1 MGNQYK
7 PPQVEK
13 RNNTVAH
20 QVDQDKDNDNTIG
33 VSSKSFI
40 RTPEAIYQENI
51 STFTKF
57 LKGEVYGGSLEE
69 RQKFQ
74 LDFFKSIPAILR
86 LDQHKVKAIL
96 DFFVIEI
103 AKNRETY
110 EYSKV
115 LAPLFKLESKLP
127 GEDVARY
134 KRFMLFITMLS
145 DNARNR
151 DRFRAQFDTVSF
163 ANMWDAVA
171 KANITNYV
179 FR

>member
-33 VSSKSFI
+33 VSSAPFI
-40 RTPEAIYQENI
+40 RTPESIYQENI
-51 STFTKF
+51 DNFTKF
-57 LKGEVYGGSLEE
+57 LKGEIHGGSLEE

-74 LDFFKSIPAILR
+74 LSFFKNIPALLR
-86 LDQHKVKAIL
+86 LDAQKVKVIL
-96 DFFVIEI
+96 DHFLIEI
-103 AKNRETY
+103 SKNRDVY
-110 EYSKV
+110 EYSKI

-127 GEDVARY
+127 AEDVARY

-151 DRFRAQFDTVSF
+151 DRFRAQFDTVTF
-163 ANMWDAVA
+163 ANMWDA
-171 KANITNYV
+171 KANQNIINYV

>member
-1 MGNQYK
+1 MGNGYK

-13 RNNTVAH
+13 RQTAVNIQA
-20 QVDQDKDNDNTIG
+20 DQDKAGDKVIG
-33 VSSKSFI
+33 VTSQPVVS
-40 RTPEAIYQENI
+40 TPEELYKKNI
-51 STFTKF
+51 TNFTAF
-57 LKGEVYGGSLEE
+57 LKGEIHGGNPEE

-74 LDFFKSIPAILR
+74 LDFFRTVFNILR
-86 LDQHKVKAIL
+86 QDQHRVKTIL
-96 DFFVIEI
+96 DHFLIEI
-103 AKNRETY
+103 AKNRDAY

-127 GEDVARY
+127 ADEVARY

-145 DNARNR
+145 DNAKNR

-163 ANMWDAVA
+163 ANMFDPVA
-171 KANITNYV
+171 NQNIINYV